1 MSDRDPLNAGYLS
14 ADRDDAAP
22 AFPQANLECPPSGWG
37 WSRREHAAIQLRVP
51 DSGQPWLDDMIR
63 QARRMDAAQEAM
75 RDGIAA
81 LAASGWE
88 NLNDYQLRRCANGA
102 RMAADAL
109 LAALKEG

>member
-1 MSDRDPLNAGYLS
+1 MAEYL
-14 ADRDDAAP
+14 ADDRDDCAP
-22 AFPQANLECPPSGWG
+22 AFAQTNLECPPSGWG
-37 WSRREHAAIQLRVP
+37 FSRRELAAIKLRVP
-51 DSGQPWLDDMIR
+51 NSGKPWLDAMILES
-63 QARRMDAAQEAM
+63 RRMDAAQEAM